1 MTLTL
6 TPPQT
11 GPGRPVLGT
20 EEDLRGERVGMRLP
34 PGHSNES
41 TWHTVG
47 REGGSGSI
55 CWPGCLGSIR
65 DPEEKGRGL
74 PEGKGRGSQRE
85 PTGRVFHCYL
95 VEHWQGRE

>member
-6 TPPQT
+6 TPPQN
-11 GPGRPVLGT
+11 GPGRPVLGM
-20 EEDLRGERVGMRLP
+20 EEDLRGERMGTRLP
-34 PGHSNES
+34 PGHSYES

-65 DPEEKGRGL
+65 DLEEKGGGSLKVREGVHRGNQL
-74 PEGKGRGSQRE
+74 AGCS
-85 PTGRVFHCYL
+85 TAI
-95 VEHWQGRE
+95 